1 MNSVHETAT
10 DIVVIGAGLTGLT
23 AAHYLQKNKQNFL
36 VLEKSDKTGGV
47 IQSQSQDGFLYEEGP
62 NTGVVGNT
70 AVVEL
75 FEQLSDTCTIELG
88 GNNVKKRYILKNGK
102 WEHLPLGL
110 WSAITTPLFTFKDKL
125 RLLGEPFRKAGKNP
139 HENLASFV
147 KRRMGKSFLDYAID
161 PFIIGVY
168 AGDPEYL
175 IPKYAL
181 PKLYDIEQQYGSLI
195 GGSVKKSFIKKT
207 EEEKKVNKK
216 VFSCKGGLGELTK
229 ALTVSVGEGNIRLGA
244 KNILVN
250 PSENGY
256 LVSYKLENGENKIIH
271 CKKVITTIGAYAL
284 EEALPFVEKAQM
296 EKINSLHYTKVIEL
310 ALGFEKWEGR
320 KLDAFG
326 GLIPSSEKRNILGI
340 LNMSSLFEN
349 RAPKEGA
356 LVSIFMGG
364 VRRQDLIA
372 LTDNEIK
379 RVVEKECQDLLSL
392 PEFNPDL
399 FKIIRH
405 NYAIPQYGIESGE
418 RFEAIKQLETQYKGL
433 LIGGN
438 QRNGIGMADR
448 IKQGKELALELISK

>member
-1 MNSVHETAT
+1 MNSANETVT

-23 AAHYLQKNKQNFL
+23 AAHYLNKYNQNFL
-36 VLEKSDKTGGV
+36 VLEKAGKTGGV
-47 IQSQSQDGFLYEEGP
+47 IQSNNVEGYLYEEGP

-70 AVVEL
+70 TVVEL
-75 FEQLSDTCTIELG
+75 FEQLSDKCTIELG

-102 WEHLPLGL
+102 WEALPLGL
-110 WSAITTPLFTFKDKL
+110 WSAVTTPLFTFKDKL
-125 RLLGEPFRKAGKNP
+125 RLLGEPFRKAGEDP

-168 AGDPEYL
+168 AGDPNYL

-195 GGSVKKSFIKKT
+195 GGSFKKSFVKKT
-207 EEEKKVNKK
+207 DAEKKVNKK

-229 ALTVSVGEGNIRLGA
+229 ALTASVGETNIRLNA
-244 KNILVN
+244 KNIVVN
-250 PSENGY
+250 PSDNGY
-256 LVSYKLENGENKIIH
+256 LVTYKEEKGEIQTIH

-296 EKINSLHYTKVIEL
+296 QKINSLHYTKVIEL
-310 ALGFEKWEGR
+310 ALGFDKWEGR

-340 LNMSSLFEN
+340 LNMSSLFEH
-349 RAPKEGA
+349 RAPKGGA

-364 VRRQDLIA
+364 VRRQDLIKM
-372 LTDNEIK
+372 TDNEIK
-379 RVVEKECQDLLSL
+379 RVVEKECQHLLAL

-418 RFEAIKQLETQYKGL
+418 RFEAIQQLENQYKGL

-448 IKQGKELALELISK
+448 IKQGKELAMGVM